1 MQLNDYNTLLAV
13 IGGLGHSAVTRLHK
27 TMELLS
33 VEDQLVRSF
42 SLFLLPYLFI
52 LNHLYPVK

>member
-13 IGGLGHSAVTRLHK
+13 IGGLGHSAITRLHK

-33 VEDQLVRSF
+33 IEDQLVSIY
-42 SLFLLPYLFI
+42 LFLLLDLFI
-52 LNHLYPVK
+52 LDHLYLVK